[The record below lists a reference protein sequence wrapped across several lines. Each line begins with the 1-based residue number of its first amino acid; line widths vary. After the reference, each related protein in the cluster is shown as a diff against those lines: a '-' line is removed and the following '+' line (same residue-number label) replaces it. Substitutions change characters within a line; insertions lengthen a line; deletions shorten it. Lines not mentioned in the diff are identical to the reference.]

1 MADFPKDIP
10 ALQAALLAFSLPAV
24 PGGDEPDP
32 WAAER
37 GRLAEA
43 QASGSVV
50 PATVTILDALSPRLA
65 DLDPAGLQVL
75 AGAAY
80 LVSANG
86 WFGRGQAAADAL
98 LAATAALNASA

>member
-10 ALQAALLAFSLPAV
+10 AFQAALLAFSLPAG

-32 WAAER
+32 WATER

-43 QASGSVV
+43 QTARSVV
-50 PATVTILDALSPRLA
+50 PAAVTMLDALSPRLA
-65 DLDPAGLQVL
+65 DLDQAGLKVL

-98 LAATAALNASA
+98 LAATAALDALA